1 MVSFASVKLLGISGS
16 LRRDSYC
23 TSVLRTLQENLD
35 EKAAL
40 SIFDLRNIPL
50 YNQDED
56 GDLMPQPVRD
66 MKQAIADADG
76 VILVSP
82 EYSCGMSG
90 VMKNALDW
98 ASRPF
103 NASPLYGK
111 PFLIMTASPASTG
124 GARAQVQLLDCLFSN
139 YAHVVQVPQVVIGQA
154 HKKIVDGRLTDEVT
168 VKFALSAVDGLL
180 KAIGREKAA

>member
-1 MVSFASVKLLGISGS
+1 
-16 LRRDSYC
+16 
-23 TSVLRTLQENLD
+23 
-35 EKAAL
+35 
-40 SIFDLRNIPL
+40 
-50 YNQDED
+50 
-56 GDLMPQPVRD
+56 
-66 MKQAIADADG
+66 
-76 VILVSP
+76 
-82 EYSCGMSG
+82 
-90 VMKNALDW
+90 
-98 ASRPF
+98 
-103 NASPLYGK
+103 LYGK